1 MRIVLAVLL
10 LAAGGAAAL
19 APFFTDGACQKEF
32 DAVGD
37 LLDRARPN
45 LLALPQAQTY
55 LKEHG
60 LSYEALTP
68 ERCAAWHPRDIEVE
82 CPGGML
88 LVGIVPVTNKVCR
101 YYRDRNILFQL
112 GYNARAQLIHVQT
125 DMKPYQIL
133 HTPWGS
139 ELYIAK

>member
-1 MRIVLAVLL
+1 VRIVLALL
-10 LAAGGAAAL
+10 LAAGIAAAL
-19 APFFTDGACQKEF
+19 PPFFTDGACQKEF
-32 DAVGD
+32 GAVGD

-45 LLALPQAQTY
+45 LLDLSQAEAY
-55 LKEHG
+55 LKEHS

-68 ERCAAWHPRDIEVE
+68 ERCSAWHPREIEVE

-88 LVGIVPVTNKVCR
+88 LVGVVPVTNKVCR

-112 GYNARAQLIHVQT
+112 AYNARARLVHMQT